1 MAETSNEELTKLQQE
16 IDILRQERDASNNLV
31 VALKRKLD
39 ASTVEHDAINLIV
52 DATKQELDALKLKHD
67 ATKHDLVVTKEES
80 DALKHER
87 DALTVEIGTLK
98 GIPAIPEKKSL
109 TKFISAH
116 KQEYFG
122 KKKLSETVLT
132 YLATL
137 ISYIAGKQQARLS
150 ELQQAVSLECRTT
163 QRYVRILRESGCI
176 EFRGGRRN
184 GVFALTE
191 RGKKLLTEANL

>member
-1 MAETSNEELTKLQQE
+1 MKA
-16 IDILRQERDASNNLV
+16 
-31 VALKRKLD
+31 
-39 ASTVEHDAINLIV
+39 
-52 DATKQELDALKLKHD
+52 ELDAIKL
-67 ATKHDLVVTKEES
+67 
-80 DALKHER
+80 ER
-87 DALTVEIGTLK
+87 DALKVEIGTLK

-137 ISYIAGKQQARLS
+137 ISYIAEKQQARLS

-163 QRYVRILRESGCI
+163 QRYVRILRESSCI

-191 RGKKLLTEANL
+191 QGKKLLSDANL

>member
-1 MAETSNEELTKLQQE
+1 MADTSNEELAKLQQE
-16 IDILRQERDASNNLV
+16 VDILKQERDA
-31 VALKRKLD
+31 LK
-39 ASTVEHDAINLIV
+39 
-52 DATKQELDALKLKHD
+52 
-67 ATKHDLVVTKEES
+67 
-80 DALKHER
+80 
-87 DALTVEIGTLK
+87 VEIGTLK

-191 RGKKLLTEANL
+191 QGKKLLSDANL